1 MVLMRLEISLICFI
15 LISSNFKKYNFK
27 IDDSNSEFSIVLDP
41 KPLKNAVSSASLNN
55 FDKKPNN
62 LVSQLSDEFNK
73 TQFLSENSIKSLNR
87 VDLILKS
94 LICTAFLII
103 CLTCILGNIL
113 VILSVFTYRPLQSVQ
128 NIFIVSLAL
137 ADTFV
142 AIFVMPFHVSY
153 FLNNGKWLFGT
164 FVCHF
169 FLTLDILLCTSSILH
184 LCCIALDRYWAIKDS
199 IKYAQKRTF
208 KRVMIMIFIAWL
220 LSAVISL
227 PVIIWNMKTVRS
239 TQTDVSLNSDY
250 ISHLDY
256 FNSSTLKNEI
266 VCDIPHD
273 KLYRF
278 YSSSGTFFVP
288 LLIMTFVYVRIYLE
302 TKRRL
307 HERAKAAKKLAKSM
321 ANSSSVQSTK
331 EKKRKIFTFKC
342 LCCYEKERK
351 MVKSSEQTGAYL
363 NEESNCDYK
372 NREES
377 VYILNRDSQKSEKY
391 DDKKEN
397 KNFNNLVNKVSIGI
411 NTINENQNDKMSER
425 KNSKKIEF
433 LESRKI
439 NSQQNNSTT
448 WTRNAINSG
457 TTLKQRQKIS
467 LTRERRAARTLGIIM
482 GAFTICWFP
491 FFIVYLLQ
499 SFDYFTNG
507 YGLFEFLTWLGY
519 VNSALNP
526 IIYTIFNIDFRKS
539 FERILFKCILC
550 KRR

>member
-1 MVLMRLEISLICFI
+1 MCV
-15 LISSNFKKYNFK
+15 
-27 IDDSNSEFSIVLDP
+27 
-41 KPLKNAVSSASLNN
+41 
-55 FDKKPNN
+55 
-62 LVSQLSDEFNK
+62 
-73 TQFLSENSIKSLNR
+73 
-87 VDLILKS
+87 
-94 LICTAFLII
+94 
-103 CLTCILGNIL
+103 LGNIL

-153 FLNNGKWLFGT
+153 FLSNGKWLFGA

-199 IKYAQKRTF
+199 IRYAQKRTL
-208 KRVMIMIFIAWL
+208 KRVMIMIMIAWS

-227 PVIIWNMKTVRS
+227 PVIIWNMKSVRS
-239 TQTDVSLNSDY
+239 AHSESSTNSDY
-250 ISHLDY
+250 IRDE
-256 FNSSTLKNEI
+256 NSSNITVIDDEI

-288 LLIMTFVYVRIYLE
+288 LLIMTFVYVRIFLE

-307 HERAKAAKKLAKSM
+307 RERAKAAKKLAKSV
-321 ANSSSVQSTK
+321 ANSSAHHAVV
-331 EKKRKIFTFKC
+331 EKKKSFKEQMADLKFFSC
-342 LCCYEKERK
+342 KPKKKRLVK
-351 MVKSSEQTGAYL
+351 MNTSSTLGANIEQTDIDDLSRFSKKKTFDQDEKSVFYNRQSDKSKNDSL
-363 NEESNCDYK
+363 NSPERGENLQNNFK
-372 NREES
+372 
-377 VYILNRDSQKSEKY
+377 KSI
-391 DDKKEN
+391 
-397 KNFNNLVNKVSIGI
+397 NKVSIGI
-411 NTINENQNDKMSER
+411 NTTIDNQNDQDYKDKEKQVNLIFDSELKR
-425 KNSKKIEF
+425 TNQMVDSSWI
-433 LESRKI
+433 
-439 NSQQNNSTT
+439 
-448 WTRNAINSG
+448 RNPASSG

-482 GAFTICWFP
+482 GSFTICWFP
-491 FFIVYLLQ
+491 FFLVYLLQ

-526 IIYTIFNIDFRKS
+526 IIYTVFNIDFRKS
-539 FERILFKCILC
+539 FERILFKCILF
-550 KRR
+550 RR

>member
-1 MVLMRLEISLICFI
+1 
-15 LISSNFKKYNFK
+15 
-27 IDDSNSEFSIVLDP
+27 
-41 KPLKNAVSSASLNN
+41 
-55 FDKKPNN
+55 
-62 LVSQLSDEFNK
+62 
-73 TQFLSENSIKSLNR
+73 
-87 VDLILKS
+87 
-94 LICTAFLII
+94 
-103 CLTCILGNIL
+103 
-113 VILSVFTYRPLQSVQ
+113 
-128 NIFIVSLAL
+128 
-137 ADTFV
+137 
-142 AIFVMPFHVSY
+142 MPFHVSY
-153 FLNNGKWLFGT
+153 FLSNGKWLFGA

-208 KRVMIMIFIAWL
+208 KRVMIMILIAWL

-239 TQTDVSLNSDY
+239 AHTDLNSDY
-250 ISHLDY
+250 IRNEFDAQ
-256 FNSSTLKNEI
+256 NSTLTTNEI

-307 HERAKAAKKLAKSM
+307 HERAKAAKKLAKSV
-321 ANSSSVQSTK
+321 ANSSSAVPIVN
-331 EKKRKIFTFKC
+331 KKKKLSLKKFNSMTYFKC
-342 LCCYEKERK
+342 WCCCVENKKGKDRVNSNENI
-351 MVKSSEQTGAYL
+351 GAYY
-363 NEESNCDYK
+363 NEESQFGDYTTSNK
-372 NREES
+372 QFLYVENVQYKPIDENIIENQDSIKSNQCKKDHSMISLLKSNAESDESNHKEDVKEEK
-377 VYILNRDSQKSEKY
+377 V
-391 DDKKEN
+391 
-397 KNFNNLVNKVSIGI
+397 NNSITKVSIGI
-411 NTINENQNDKMSER
+411 NTVQNEKSDELREKT
-425 KNSKKIEF
+425 KKIEF
-433 LESRKI
+433 SIDNCGTGKNQSSF
-439 NSQQNNSTT
+439 NST
-448 WTRNAINSG
+448 WTRNPMNSG

-550 KRR
+550 KSR

>member
-1 MVLMRLEISLICFI
+1 CVFLLICF
-15 LISSNFKKYNFK
+15 
-27 IDDSNSEFSIVLDP
+27 
-41 KPLKNAVSSASLNN
+41 
-55 FDKKPNN
+55 
-62 LVSQLSDEFNK
+62 
-73 TQFLSENSIKSLNR
+73 
-87 VDLILKS
+87 
-94 LICTAFLII
+94 
-103 CLTCILGNIL
+103 TCIFGNIL

-142 AIFVMPFHVSY
+142 AIFVMPFHVSS
-153 FLNNGKWLFGT
+153 FLSNGKWLFSA
-164 FVCHF
+164 FICHF

-199 IKYAQKRTF
+199 IKYAQKRTL
-208 KRVMIMIFIAWL
+208 KRVMIMIMIAWG
-220 LSAVISL
+220 LSALISL
-227 PVIIWNMKTVRS
+227 PVIIWNMKSVRS
-239 TQTDVSLNSDY
+239 EPSSWSSDY
-250 ISHLDY
+250 IRDEHRANITVLDDQ
-256 FNSSTLKNEI
+256 I

-307 HERAKAAKKLAKSM
+307 HERAKAAKKLAKSV
-321 ANSSSVQSTK
+321 ANSSSRPPLAHN
-331 EKKRKIFTFKC
+331 KKPRRKHIHSLECF
-342 LCCYEKERK
+342 CCIQKNK
-351 MVKSSEQTGAYL
+351 TLVKVENNQALGAYL
-363 NEESNCDYK
+363 EQTDIGDEAQRSNRKTLDPEELDEKTVAFNRQSDKSK
-372 NREES
+372 NDSSLNSPEKTEKKKDLQAES
-377 VYILNRDSQKSEKY
+377 AH
-391 DDKKEN
+391 
-397 KNFNNLVNKVSIGI
+397 LVNKVSIGI
-411 NTINENQNDKMSER
+411 NTVSLGKEEDKEAEKSKRTDLIAGSESDRHNQVLS
-425 KNSKKIEF
+425 
-433 LESRKI
+433 
-439 NSQQNNSTT
+439 ST
-448 WTRNAINSG
+448 WIRNPASSG

-482 GAFTICWFP
+482 GAFSICWLP

-539 FERILFKCILC
+539 FERILFKCILF
-550 KRR
+550 RR